1 MAKAV
6 RPMKTLHPMKS
17 LGVVKA
23 ERGDIRAERLEGR
36 VKPAVPFPHRHDFF
50 QVVVVAGGRGQHEI
64 DFETYPIKAGA
75 VFVVKPGQV
84 HRWDLQG
91 AKGYVIEFYVESLSL
106 DAMDRELFQGLH
118 ELPEHL
124 KFAGVSQQ
132 KEFYFHCEKMCTEFA
147 LRDRGYSSALKSHL
161 NILILSLFRLSGRTA
176 VKKSEGAFLGDF
188 ERLIELNF
196 SRQHNV
202 EFYAKELGLSPKA
215 LTMRVHRLLGKSAR
229 EMIHDRCLLEAQRYL
244 GYTSMPV
251 AEVGLTLGFQDPNY
265 FSRFFKAKTGF
276 SPGAFRDKKN

>member
-1 MAKAV
+1 
-6 RPMKTLHPMKS
+6 MKS

-50 QVVVVAGGRGQHEI
+50 QVVVVAGGRGQHES

-106 DAMDRELFQGLH
+106 DAMDRELFQSLH

-124 KFAGVSQQ
+124 KLSSAAQQ
-132 KEFYFHCEKMCTEFA
+132 KEFYFHCEKMCGEFVS
-147 LRDRGYSSALKSHL
+147 RDRGYGSALKSHL

-196 SRQHNV
+196 NRQHNV
-202 EFYAKELGLSPKA
+202 EFYAKALGLSPKA

-276 SPGAFRDKKN
+276 SPGAFRDKNN